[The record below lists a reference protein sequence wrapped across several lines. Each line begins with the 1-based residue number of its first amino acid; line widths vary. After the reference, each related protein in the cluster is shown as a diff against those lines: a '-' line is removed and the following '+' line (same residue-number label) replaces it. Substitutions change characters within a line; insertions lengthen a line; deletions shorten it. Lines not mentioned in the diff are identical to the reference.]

1 MELIMTQKLYYIS
14 STIFDFAATVTSCI
28 KSENGYNITLS
39 ETAFFPESGGQC
51 CDTGAIGNA
60 NVLYV
65 FEQGDDIIHTTDIE
79 IEVGAY
85 VICAIDKHKRFRN
98 MQNHTGEHIISGLVH
113 KYFGFDNV
121 GFHLGAE
128 NITCDFNGKLTRDD
142 LLKIEREANEAVVKC
157 SLVTCWFPT
166 DDELANIDFRCKSE
180 INGPVRLVKIK
191 DYDICACC
199 APHVENCGQIGMVK
213 ILDFEAYKGG
223 TRVYIKCGFDALND
237 YNNKYFNVLSISSL
251 LSAKQNDIAI
261 ATERLK
267 QENDSLKQ
275 QLKHLVEDRLRNIA
289 NDFSFTDD
297 VIVFE
302 HSSNEMNELRIIAD
316 ALADKTSKFSIAFN
330 SNGDTCTFTA
340 ISRNHSLQNIA
351 KSLRENYNSR
361 CGGKDNIIQGNIM
374 LNAKTFIEII
384 KKVSI

>member
-1 MELIMTQKLYYIS
+1 MTQKLYYIS

-157 SLVTCWFPT
+157 SSVTCWFPT

-199 APHVENCGQIGMVK
+199 APHVENCGQIGLIK

-223 TRVYIKCGFDALND
+223 TRVNIKCGFDAIND
-237 YNNKYFNVLSISSL
+237 YNDKYFNVLSISAL
-251 LSAKQNDIAI
+251 LSAKQQEVAL
-261 ATERLK
+261 ATEHLK
-267 QENDSLKQ
+267 KENDSLKQ
-275 QLKHLVEDRLRNIA
+275 ELKHLKEQILRNIA
-289 NDFSFTDD
+289 NDFSFTNE
-297 VIVFE
+297 VVFYC
-302 HSSNEMNELRIIAD
+302 HSENDMNELRIIAD
-316 ALADKTSKFSIAFN
+316 SLASKTNKFAVVYFCNNDSCSFSVISKN
-330 SNGDTCTFTA
+330 
-340 ISRNHSLQNIA
+340 
-351 KSLRENYNSR
+351 KSLECISNVLRKDYSAR
-361 CGGKDNIIQGNIM
+361 CGGKDNILQGNIM
-374 LNAKTFIEII
+374 LSAEKFIDVI
-384 KKVSI
+384 KKIGI